1 MTNIYIV
8 RHGQNED
15 NANRI
20 LNGHRDMPLTEIGIN
35 QAKELAEMIK
45 KSELKIDK
53 IYSSPLKRA
62 YQTGE
67 AIADAL
73 HLDAPEKLDL
83 LIERDFWVMTG
94 KKIQDIEK
102 LCWPNVI
109 KTNIITYFI
118 APEGAETF
126 PQLIERAHK
135 ALDYLTRKNKEKNI
149 LLATHGDFG
158 KMLYAAYYN
167 LDRKSVLMDFHF
179 GNSEA
184 LLLSPDSPAED
195 AHIFQTKQYNH

>member
-15 NANRI
+15 NANKI

-45 KSELKIDK
+45 KSEIKIDK

-83 LIERDFWVMTG
+83 LIERDF
-94 KKIQDIEK
+94 
-102 LCWPNVI
+102 
-109 KTNIITYFI
+109 
-118 APEGAETF
+118 
-126 PQLIERAHK
+126 
-135 ALDYLTRKNKEKNI
+135 
-149 LLATHGDFG
+149 
-158 KMLYAAYYN
+158 
-167 LDRKSVLMDFHF
+167 
-179 GNSEA
+179 
-184 LLLSPDSPAED
+184 
-195 AHIFQTKQYNH
+195 